1 MCGEKGKKKINRR
14 KRRMNK
20 YFVKCNSMENIFS
33 ISQINRGKYYH
44 FSCLL
49 YNKSFC
55 LLNEGNSD
63 VLSD

>member
-1 MCGEKGKKKINRR
+1 
-14 KRRMNK
+14 MNK